1 MNHLDVEPGIVVFTG
16 PMFSEKTSEL
26 MRHLNRYRIAKV
38 KTIAFRPLRDDRVD
52 RSIVDA
58 VHVRHTIDMFQY
70 ITESIRVVAIDEAQ
84 FFTHG
89 LVESVQQ
96 LALQQGKLVIIA
108 CLDLDFRGQPFGKIP
123 DLLAVATRVE
133 KHTAI
138 CMKCGRA
145 ASRSQRIVKSDE
157 TVVVGG
163 AESYEARCLTC
174 WEAPADATGKQEHAS
189 SSIELVAAA
198 ISDQT

>member
-38 KTIAFRPLRDDRVD
+38 KTIVFRPLRDDRVD

-58 VHVRHTIDMFQY
+58 VRVRRAEDMLIHVS
-70 ITESIRVVAIDEAQ
+70 ESVNVVAIDEAQ
-84 FFTHG
+84 FFEDG
-89 LVESVQQ
+89 LVETVEEF
-96 LALQQGKLVIIA
+96 ALHRGKLVIIA
-108 CLDLDFRGQPFGKIP
+108 CLDLDFRGKPFGKIP

-145 ASRSQRIVKSDE
+145 ASRSQRIVKSDA

-174 WEAPADATGKQEHAS
+174 WEAPPEVVGKREHAS
-189 SSIELVAAA
+189 SIESAVAA
-198 ISDQT
+198 ISDQA